1 MSGFW
6 GWALV
11 VVIVA
16 VIFSAG
22 KLPQLKEEAELRLKE
37 GKKLLDKS
45 KKELENKAIQL
56 AEKAKEVKEAKEK
69 QAAVKKTEFSLDD
82 SEEITADDLKFE
94 IPETK
99 PKKKAAAPVK
109 EIKIEENSDDAAA
122 IEEPTQ
128 K

>member
-11 VVIVA
+11 IIIVA
-16 VIFSAG
+16 VIFNAS

-37 GKKLLDKS
+37 GKNLLNKS

-56 AEKAKEVKEAKEK
+56 AEKAKEAKEAKEK
-69 QAAVKKTEFSLDD
+69 QASAKKVDFSLDD

-94 IPETK
+94 IPEAK
-99 PKKKAAAPVK
+99 PKKKTAAPVK
-109 EIKIEENSDDAAA
+109 EIKIEEKTDDAAA

-128 K
+128 E